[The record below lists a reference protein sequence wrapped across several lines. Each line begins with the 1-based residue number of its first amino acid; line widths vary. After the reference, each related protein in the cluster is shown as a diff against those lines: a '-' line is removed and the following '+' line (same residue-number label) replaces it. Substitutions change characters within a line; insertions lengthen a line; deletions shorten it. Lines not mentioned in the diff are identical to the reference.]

1 MTVHPGPEM
10 LLAHVDG
17 ELPDMEERDVTAH
30 ASACAV
36 CRAAVSDLNGGVAL
50 FAGALRVLDEDE
62 PEAWSR
68 PALADGAG
76 RYTGGNDASLLPPL
90 RHEDARVQSY
100 RSPGRGVFRW
110 AAGIVLVSVAGAAA
124 AIIGQRMRAQVEEP
138 VVPTATSTQVDPTIA
153 ALAVTP
159 REGTLHVT
167 LTGAGAG
174 SRLYVTVEA
183 GTIGR
188 VAIEG
193 AESPRFTAV
202 AGRVDIDLRAEPATV
217 RVTLPVTLRE
227 AIVTAAGVTLVTVT
241 RDSVS
246 PAAASTTGIL
256 LDSASRPRME

>member
-1 MTVHPGPEM
+1 MTVHPGREV

-17 ELPDMEERDVTAH
+17 ELPDIEERDVTAH
-30 ASACAV
+30 ASACTV
-36 CRAAVSDLNGGVAL
+36 CRAAMSDLTVDDAL

-68 PALADGAG
+68 PALADGVD
-76 RYTGGNDASLLPPL
+76 RDTGEENYAASLPL
-90 RHEDARVQSY
+90 RHEDTRVRPD
-100 RSPGRGVFRW
+100 RSRSQGVLRW

-124 AIIGQRMRAQVEEP
+124 AIIGQRMQQPEEP
-138 VVPTATSTQVDPTIA
+138 VVPTATTTQVDPTIA
-153 ALAVTP
+153 ALDVTP
-159 REGTLHVT
+159 RDGMLHLA

-183 GTIGR
+183 GAIGR
-188 VAIEG
+188 VAIED

-202 AGRVDIDLRAEPATV
+202 DGRVDIDLRTERATV

-246 PAAASTTGIL
+246 PAAAATTGIL

>member
-1 MTVHPGPEM
+1 MTVHPGREV
-10 LLAHVDG
+10 LLAQVDG
-17 ELPDMEERDVTAH
+17 ELPEMDERAVTAH
-30 ASACAV
+30 ASACAG
-36 CRAAVSDLNGGVAL
+36 CRATVSDVTAAVAL

-68 PALADGAG
+68 PALDNGVG
-76 RYTGGNDASLLPPL
+76 EDTGDNTVASLPL
-90 RHEDARVQSY
+90 HHEDTRVRPDRARG
-100 RSPGRGVFRW
+100 RSVFRW

-124 AIIGQRMRAQVEEP
+124 AIIGQRMQAQPEEP
-138 VVPTATSTQVDPTIA
+138 VVPTATSTQGDPTVA

-159 REGTLHVT
+159 REGMLHVA

-183 GTIGR
+183 GAIGR

-202 AGRVDIDLRAEPATV
+202 HGRVDIDLRAEPAIV
-217 RVTLPVTLRE
+217 RVTLPVSMRE
-227 AIVTAAGVTLVTVT
+227 AIVTAAGATLVTVR